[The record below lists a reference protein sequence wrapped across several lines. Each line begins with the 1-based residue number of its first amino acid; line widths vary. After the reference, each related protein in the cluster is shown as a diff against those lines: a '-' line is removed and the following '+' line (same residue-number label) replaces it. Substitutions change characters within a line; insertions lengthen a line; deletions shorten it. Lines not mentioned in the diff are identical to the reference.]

1 MRQKS
6 QQQQQQQHRR
16 SLKNEAKFTVFILK
30 IFLKLLK
37 IEKKKKKIEKL
48 RNCFKKKNKL
58 KIYLDL
64 ANRENFSVY
73 YQNISGSFK
82 DLI

>member
-1 MRQKS
+1 MWQKS
-6 QQQQQQQHRR
+6 QQQQQRR

-37 IEKKKKKIEKL
+37 IEKKKKIEKL

-64 ANRENFSVY
+64 ANHENYSVY